1 MFTSIIIYGEQAMI
15 HEANSIR
22 DTSKILKVSIQTIYN
37 EISSGRLKT
46 YKIGRRRFV
55 SADAIHKYIKDRE
68 AEVG

>member
-1 MFTSIIIYGEQAMI
+1 MI

-55 SADAIHKYIKDRE
+55 SADAMHKYIKDRE